1 MYHQVGHVGPNGY
14 DSSSLSV
21 RSRSR
26 SRSRSRDRSTRS
38 RSSSIELEVD
48 SPPPPPRISVSP
60 TTEISHIPK
69 NSEAFSVSALL
80 KREDEPKSKSP
91 LSNSSFECV
100 RLVLVRMGWLKSMVN
115 CFCLQTKLFPV
126 LRTKPSE
133 PTAVPSVSVL
143 CDAPATGSP
152 VESSLKQ
159 V

>member
-1 MYHQVGHVGPNGY
+1 MYHQQGHVPNGY

-21 RSRSR
+21 RSRSH

-48 SPPPPPRISVSP
+48 SPPPPPRISLSP
-60 TTEISHIPK
+60 TTEIAHIPK

-100 RLVLVRMGWLKSMVN
+100 RFVGIGFVLDSFFLLWSSIYRPNYSQFYEQSLLNRPLFHPFPFFAM
-115 CFCLQTKLFPV
+115 LQQQGHQLN
-126 LRTKPSE
+126 
-133 PTAVPSVSVL
+133 
-143 CDAPATGSP
+143 PALS
-152 VESSLKQ
+152 K
-159 V
+159 

>member
-1 MYHQVGHVGPNGY
+1 MLADEIKFGISRLVKNESEDEDNNNVYHVAQGTLGAPLSNGY

-48 SPPPPPRISVSP
+48 SPPPPRIVSVSP
-60 TTEISHIPK
+60 TTDIIPHIPK

-91 LSNSSFECV
+91 LSNGSFDCV
-100 RLVLVRMGWLKSMVN
+100 RLV
-115 CFCLQTKLFPV
+115 
-126 LRTKPSE
+126 
-133 PTAVPSVSVL
+133 
-143 CDAPATGSP
+143 
-152 VESSLKQ
+152 
-159 V
+159 